1 MSILLVI
8 ADALENMM
16 VYLGMIFIC
25 IVFSKE
31 LT

>member
-1 MSILLVI
+1 MSILLMI
-8 ADALENMM
+8 ADALEDMM
-16 VYLGMIFIC
+16 VYLGIVFIC

>member
-1 MSILLVI
+1 MSILLMI
-8 ADALENMM
+8 AEALEDMM
-16 VYLGMIFIC
+16 VYLGIVFIC

>member
-1 MSILLVI
+1 MSILLMI
-8 ADALENMM
+8 ADALEDMM
-16 VYLGMIFIC
+16 VYLGIAFIC

>member
-1 MSILLVI
+1 MSTLLMI
-8 ADALENMM
+8 ADALEDMM
-16 VYLGMIFIC
+16 VYLGIVFIC

>member
-1 MSILLVI
+1 MSILLMI
-8 ADALENMM
+8 ADALEDMM
-16 VYLGMIFIC
+16 VYLGIVFVC

>member
-1 MSILLVI
+1 MSILLMI
-8 ADALENMM
+8 ADALEDMM
-16 VYLGMIFIC
+16 VYLGTVFVC